1 MSWGRSDLNGSRK
14 WVRPTVPNSVE
25 DKTLGS
31 DVAHGLG
38 ATLPDSI
45 GDLQNLEFLD
55 TRRTLIRKLP
65 NSIVKLQKLVYLLG
79 GPFIGFKFP
88 KGIRKL
94 KRHTTFGPA
103 RAHDVHSLQ
112 EIGQLVDLHK
122 LGIDFGG
129 SDLSL
134 RMLEEISVLLSKLN
148 GSLRSLK
155 ILHWADSSL
164 KKALDEVASPPLLLC
179 KLMIQCRLY
188 ELPPW
193 FASLKHVTKIT
204 LSNTRLQLE
213 DLQVLRNL
221 PALVY
226 LKLGYKSFFNNDE
239 DLVFD
244 RGGFAQLKF
253 LEIIEKNLGSR
264 ALSAAEIR
272 NAPATHGAA
281 PFPWSPSADHHSAV
295 ALFPF
300 PIFTSA
306 SLLGLHLAKNNES
319 NPSSS
324 LACHFRVRVCSPQRT
339 PLPYLCLSTSSYLR
353 YRVGEF
359 VNQAVVGIRFVEN
372 EVAFSV

>member
-1 MSWGRSDLNGSRK
+1 MRVDHALATHAGRALATRSLTTCPGHACLGR
-14 WVRPTVPNSVE
+14 VYPGRTCLGRAFRPYPVE
-25 DKTLGS
+25 HVLSSTPCYIS
-31 DVAHGLG
+31 A
-38 ATLPDSI
+38 LPDSI

-94 KRHTTFGPA
+94 KRLTTFGTA
-103 RAHDVHSLQ
+103 RAHNVHSLQ

-164 KKALDEVASPPLLLC
+164 KKALDE
-179 KLMIQCRLY
+179 
-188 ELPPW
+188 
-193 FASLKHVTKIT
+193 HVTKIT

-253 LEIIEKNLGSR
+253 LEIIEQNVSFKEGAVRSL
-264 ALSAAEIR
+264 R
-272 NAPATHGAA
+272 N
-281 PFPWSPSADHHSAV
+281 F
-295 ALFPF
+295 
-300 PIFTSA
+300 
-306 SLLGLHLAKNNES
+306 
-319 NPSSS
+319 
-324 LACHFRVRVCSPQRT
+324 
-339 PLPYLCLSTSSYLR
+339 
-353 YRVGEF
+353 
-359 VNQAVVGIRFVEN
+359 
-372 EVAFSV
+372 